1 MKHILLDVPSPRVM
15 LIRAPQKFFNA
26 RFPQGPRL
34 SAPLGLLAI
43 ASFLESH
50 DVRVMIFDAFVEGEQ
65 YHQIVEQGVLPKT
78 PNKASDNML
87 HFGASWE
94 EVSQAIA
101 DFEPNI
107 IGISAIFDETTEE
120 TLQVAKIARM
130 TMPGALVIVGGP
142 SASTHSESFLE
153 QCPEIDLVCRG
164 DGEETTLELV
174 EWLQGKRPIETVSSI
189 VFRQEALIKR
199 SPPRALSQELD
210 HLGRLDYELV
220 KLERYFKL
228 EQRGIMSRQRF
239 SYPGSHRAITVITS
253 RGCPYACSFC
263 SVHLHAGKKYRTF
276 SSEHVLDHLETL
288 VSKYGV
294 NHIHFEDDNLTL
306 DRKRFMALA
315 AGILERNLKFTW
327 DTPNGVHANTL
338 SRDMLLEMKK
348 TGCVYLIVAVE
359 SGDQWVIDEVID
371 KKPMTIEHV
380 LEAFRV
386 GKEIG
391 LDIQAFYVIGF
402 PREKMKHIMTT
413 LKFAMNGLVRWDVT
427 PHVNIAM
434 AYAGTALYKES
445 LTTGVLTG
453 DDKERKNALGIR
465 ISDSRH
471 MITTKEFTPESMLAL
486 NEKYHR
492 KFVVILFF
500 KMLKFGLLN
509 PLLLFNNISYFREF
523 KQQSGGNLMETAK
536 QLFFA
541 RLLYP
546 NALIREDDLFTK
558 TRKISPSSRRC

>member
-1 MKHILLDVPSPRVM
+1 M

-34 SAPLGLLAI
+34 SVPIGLLAI
-43 ASFLESH
+43 ASFLESRE
-50 DVRVMIFDAFVEGEQ
+50 VQVQIFDAFVEGEQ
-65 YHQIVEQGVLPKT
+65 YHQIVEQGVLS
-78 PNKASDNML
+78 KAPDKATENML
-87 HFGASWE
+87 HFGASWD
-94 EVSQAIA
+94 EVTQAIS
-101 DFEPNI
+101 DYRPDI

-120 TLQVAKIARM
+120 TLQAAKIARAV
-130 TMPGALVIVGGP
+130 MPGALIIIGGP
-142 SASTHSESFLE
+142 SASTHPDSFLE

-174 EWLQGKRPIETVSSI
+174 EWLQGKRPIEMVSS
-189 VFRQEALIKR
+189 VVYRQEKANKCTAPR
-199 SPPRALSQELD
+199 SLPQELD
-210 HLGRLDYELV
+210 HLGQLNYELV

-263 SVHLHAGKKYRTF
+263 SVHIHAGKKYRTF
-276 SSEHVLDHLETL
+276 SPEHVLDHLETL
-288 VSKYGV
+288 VRKYGI

-306 DRKRFMALA
+306 DRKRFMKLA
-315 AGILERNLKFTW
+315 AGILERDLKFTW

-338 SRDMLLEMKK
+338 SRDMMVEMKK

-359 SGDQWVIDEVID
+359 SGDQWVIDEVIN

-380 LEAFRV
+380 LDAFSV

-391 LDIQAFYVIGF
+391 LDLQAFYVIGF
-402 PREKMKHIMTT
+402 PREKMKNIMTT
-413 LKFAMNGLVRWDVT
+413 LKFAMNGLVKWDVT

-434 AYAGTALYKES
+434 AYAGTDLYQES

-453 DDKERKNALGIR
+453 DDKERKSALGIR

-471 MITTKEFTPESMLAL
+471 MITTREFTPESMLKL

-492 KFVVILFF
+492 KFVMVLFF
-500 KMLKFGLLN
+500 KMLKFGLFH
-509 PLLLFNNISYFREF
+509 PLLLLRNLSYFREI
-523 KQQSGGNLMETAK
+523 KHQLGGNFKETAM

-546 NALIREDDLFTK
+546 NALIRESTF
-558 TRKISPSSRRC
+558 SSKSRELRASSNQGSGLAP